1 MIVPPSPRG
10 WALPFRWRLRPLMK
24 SRGSTIRH
32 KLTALLLLPLMS
44 LATLW
49 AYAAYLSLG
58 NALTLAHVNT
68 IGTHLAHPL
77 GHVVISLQKERQQ
90 SLIRIAA
97 GKAHEGKASEPPVL
111 KDLTQSRAATDKAI
125 KEFIAEAHNDSVRDD
140 ETSKVR
146 KSVNA
151 AEHALGIITQTR
163 RGVDTGQLP
172 SSKVLA
178 SYTAINAA
186 ISDAF
191 RSMTILPNDDAQ
203 DLGLALFTLV
213 LSGDF
218 LSQEDALISA
228 AAADPHRRLDREA
241 YSAFVQNVG
250 AERYLNALAMP
261 GLPPAQRAPYEKLAA
276 AGGPLQQVMAM
287 EQQVIEAGPGAQHL
301 PFPISQ
307 WRTAYDKAWMT
318 SNQLALEDI
327 DVVFTLTEPPAHRA
341 LVELLIAGLLG
352 LIAVVASVTTSVKV
366 ARSLVMDVSRLR
378 ESARNLTEDRL
389 RDVVGRLRRGESVDV
404 AADMARPEFVNA
416 EMARLGDAFFALQL
430 TAVELAAEDIRLYQ
444 GFKDVFL
451 NLARRS
457 QGLVHRQLGVLDAM
471 EKRETDPEVLSGLY
485 RLDQLATR
493 LRRYSEGLIIV
504 SGAAS
509 GRIWRHAIPA
519 VDVVRGAVAET
530 EDYARVVVLPVP
542 HLGIKGQAAADVIH
556 LLAELIENAQ
566 HFSPA
571 DSEVRVSMGTGA
583 SGVILEV
590 DDRGLGMHEKALEAA
605 NAQINAPQ
613 DISQLDSTHLGLVTV
628 GRLARRHKISVT
640 LRPSPFGGVSAV
652 VLIPYTLVEEDKTAA
667 EAQHAAVATNK
678 YVAARPLTQHNPLA
692 PAAPLGGAP
701 DAGGLEYRAEG
712 TPLGSADEDTPAP
725 SHDAESAVWS
735 ASHPADF
742 GQNEPAWHAHHTSSA
757 DQPDMVDGLP
767 RRVRQANLAPQLRH
781 DDYAPAGKAPMDWSQ
796 PPETGQTMAAGA
808 QARQQSTSLFGAL
821 GDSRAGGAQATVAS
835 GAWGPG
841 HANDGT
847 DGQTGRAPQVR
858 SLMSALQH
866 GAARGRL
873 EHADTGEFP
882 APDLTGDR
890 HQRDGDFR

>member
-1 MIVPPSPRG
+1 
-10 WALPFRWRLRPLMK
+10 MK

-68 IGTHLAHPL
+68 IGTHLARPL

-97 GKAHEGKASEPPVL
+97 GEAAEGKESESPAL
-111 KDLTQSRAATDKAI
+111 KDLAQSRAATDKAI
-125 KEFIAEAHNDSVRDD
+125 KEFVAEAHNESVRDD
-140 ETSKVR
+140 ANSKVR
-146 KSVNA
+146 KSVGA
-151 AEHALGIITQTR
+151 AEHALGSVTETR
-163 RGVDTGQLP
+163 HGVDAGRLP
-172 SSKVLA
+172 STKVLA
-178 SYTAINAA
+178 SYTAINTA

-191 RSMTILPNDDAQ
+191 RSMTILPDDDAQ

-218 LSQEDALISA
+218 LSQEDALISEA
-228 AAADPHRRLDREA
+228 AAGPHRRLNREA

-261 GLPPAQRAPYEKLAA
+261 GLPPAQRAPYERLAA

-287 EQQVIEAGPGAQHL
+287 EQQVIEAGPGAQQL
-301 PFPISQ
+301 PFPISR

-318 SNQLALEDI
+318 SNQLALDDI

-341 LVELLIAGLLG
+341 LVELLVAGLLG
-352 LIAVVASVTTSVKV
+352 LVAVVASVTTSVKV

-389 RDVVGRLRRGESVDV
+389 RDVVGRLRRGENVDV
-404 AADMARPEFVNA
+404 AADMTRPEFVNT
-416 EMARLGDAFFALQL
+416 EMAQLGDAFFALQL

-444 GFKDVFL
+444 GFKNVFL

-457 QGLVHRQLGVLDAM
+457 QSLVHRQLGVLDVM

-530 EDYARVVVLPVP
+530 EDYARVVILPVP
-542 HLGIKGQAAADVIH
+542 DLGIKGQAAADVIH

-571 DSEVRVSMGTGA
+571 DSEVRLSVGTGA
-583 SGVILEV
+583 SGVIVEV
-590 DDRGLGMHEKALEAA
+590 DDRGLGMHEEALEAA

-652 VLIPYTLVEEDKTAA
+652 VLLPYTLVEEDKTATG
-667 EAQHAAVATNK
+667 AQHVAAVTSST
-678 YVAARPLTQHNPLA
+678 YVAARPLTQRSPVA
-692 PAAPLGGAP
+692 PAVPMGGAP
-701 DAGGLEYRAEG
+701 GAGGLEYGAEG
-712 TPLGSADEDTPAP
+712 TPLGLRDEETPAP
-725 SHDAESAVWS
+725 SHDAEAAAWP
-735 ASHPADF
+735 ASRPVDSR
-742 GQNEPAWHAHHTSSA
+742 QNEPAWQPVDTSSTE
-757 DQPDMVDGLP
+757 QPDTVDGLP

-781 DDYAPAGKAPMDWSQ
+781 DDYAPAGRAPMDWSQ
-796 PPETGQTMAAGA
+796 PPETGQTRAAGA

-821 GDSRAGGAQATVAS
+821 GDSRAGGTQVTAAS

-841 HANDGT
+841 PADGGT
-847 DGQTGRAPQVR
+847 DGQSGRAPQVR

-873 EHADTGEFP
+873 ENSDTGNFP
-882 APDLTGDR
+882 APDFTGDR
-890 HQRDGDFR
+890 YQRDGDFR